1 MPMHNLIEFSNNYSK
16 TSEGLWQYH
25 KDDPNENMVHSESF
39 EFKINITGKTRA
51 DGNSKD
57 FKIAVPLNI

>member
-16 TSEGLWQYH
+16 TPEGLWQYH

-51 DGNSKD
+51 DGDTKD

>member
-51 DGNSKD
+51 DGDTKD

>member
-1 MPMHNLIEFSNNYSK
+1 MPVHNLIEFSNNYSK

-51 DGNSKD
+51 DGNTKD

>member
-25 KDDPNENMVHSESF
+25 KDDPNENMAHSESF

-51 DGNSKD
+51 DGNTKD

>member
-16 TSEGLWQYH
+16 TSEGLCQYH

-51 DGNSKD
+51 DGNTKD

>member
-16 TSEGLWQYH
+16 TSKGLWQYH

-51 DGNSKD
+51 DGNTKD